1 VSQRELSWAYRF
13 AVGVLRPI
21 FMAVTKRDWQGA
33 EHLPAT
39 GGFVACSNHMSYVD
53 PLTFAHFLLDNG
65 CPPYF
70 LGKEEVFKVPG
81 VGWILREAEQ
91 IPVHRESGD
100 AAAAF
105 TSAVAG
111 IESGKCL
118 AIFPEATLT
127 RQPQLWPMVGKT
139 GAARLALT
147 TGTPLIPIAQWGAQD
162 ILMPYAKRLRL
173 LPRKTIHILAG
184 PPVDLDDLRGKEI
197 TSEVLVE
204 ATRRVI
210 RDITELLEKLRGEQA
225 PDEVYDPRKHH
236 VPRIG
241 NPSKTSRRPTGEEK
255 P

>member
-1 VSQRELSWAYRF
+1 MSQRELSWAYRF
-13 AVGVLRPI
+13 AVGVLRPV
-21 FMAVTKRDWQGA
+21 FMLVTNRDWRGA
-33 EHLPAT
+33 EHLPET

-53 PLTFAHFLLDNG
+53 PVTFAHFLFDNG

-70 LGKEEVFKVPG
+70 LGKEEVFRVPF

-105 TSAVAG
+105 ASAVAAV
-111 IESGKCL
+111 EAGKCL
-118 AIFPEATLT
+118 AVFPEATLT
-127 RQPQLWPMVGKT
+127 RQPQLWPMTGKT

-147 TGTPLIPIAQWGAQD
+147 TGSPLVPIAQWGAQD

-173 LPRKTIHILAG
+173 LPRKTIHVLAG
-184 PPVDLDDLRGKEI
+184 PPVDLDDLRGEPI

-204 ATRRVI
+204 ATRRVMA
-210 RDITELLEKLRGEQA
+210 DVTGLLEQLRGEKA
-225 PDEVYDPRKHH
+225 PDEVYDPREHD

-241 NPSKTSRRPTGEEK
+241 NPAKGAKRPPARGK
-255 P
+255 R